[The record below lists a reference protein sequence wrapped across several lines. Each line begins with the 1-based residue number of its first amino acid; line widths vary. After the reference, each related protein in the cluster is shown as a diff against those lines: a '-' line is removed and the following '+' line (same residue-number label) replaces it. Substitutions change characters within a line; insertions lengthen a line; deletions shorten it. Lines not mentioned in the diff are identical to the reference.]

1 VQPPTPND
9 PTTPD
14 GLTRVEATIEGAG
27 VPAPPPPR
35 RGRRVAVIAVAAVVG
50 LAGVAAAASFM
61 ALRGSSETITTKLP
75 ADTDVVVTAY
85 LDPAAWLKVNLFR
98 LTSSFPSLGG
108 ESEVTGRAGDWVD
121 SMLTQTGLTHDDLG
135 WVGSQVA
142 LAIDVRPDAAPAIA
156 LLLDTTD
163 ETAAEVSLR
172 ALRDGPMFQGVSWSQ
187 EDHGGVRAWA
197 SHAGD
202 VYTAI
207 VDGTVVI
214 TNDAGTLDG
223 IVAASSGGVPA
234 LAEDQDFVDTMAG
247 LPQGRLGLVYVAPDD
262 LLAVLDRIEGPGLSD
277 IGTAAGVDP
286 HAIRGIGMTLSA
298 ESDSMAIDTEVMFDP
313 ARLSPEQI
321 DALGAEDHAN
331 ALLTTVP
338 ADALG
343 FLGVEHLDAG
353 LDTAL
358 ADLPSDQRA
367 ALDQSGVEPAIS
379 SLTGDLAAEVSM
391 PAGASTPAGAV
402 MMGTDDEEA
411 MAAALEIAA
420 RALEPSTRIL
430 PYSPPPG
437 YGVDS
442 PSSTLGAEP
451 QTWKTVDHDGVT
463 VTYLPGDGGGT
474 GIAPAY
480 AVFDGI
486 ALFASS
492 QEEAFRV
499 IDAAHGAPNAMGADR
514 PVSALAAVPG
524 SEDVMYL
531 DLAGIVGAVAD
542 TGLMDPGIRDD
553 LRALQTL
560 VAGSQSDTE
569 HQHARL
575 VLRIG

>member
-9 PTTPD
+9 PPPTPD
-14 GLTRVEATIEGAG
+14 GLTRVDATIEGVG
-27 VPAPPPPR
+27 VPAPPPPAR
-35 RGRRVAVIAVAAVVG
+35 RGRKAAVIAVASAVGV
-50 LAGVAAAASFM
+50 AGIAAAASFW
-61 ALRGSSETITTKLP
+61 ALSGSSETLTTKLP
-75 ADTDVVVTAY
+75 ADTDVVATAY
-85 LDPAAWLKVNLFR
+85 LDPAASQKVNLFR
-98 LTSSFPSLGG
+98 LTSAFPSLGG
-108 ESEVTGRAGDWVD
+108 ESEVTGRTGDWVD
-121 SMLTQTGLTHDDLG
+121 SVLTQTGLTHDDLG
-135 WVGSQVA
+135 WLGSQVA
-142 LAIDVRPDAAPAIA
+142 VAMDVRPDSGPAIA

-172 ALRDGPMFQGVSWSQ
+172 ALRDGPMFRGATWSR
-187 EDHGGVRAWA
+187 EDHGGVTAWA
-197 SHAGD
+197 ATAGD
-202 VYTAI
+202 GYMAI
-207 VDGTVVI
+207 VDGAVVI

-234 LAEDQDFVDTMAG
+234 LADDQDFVDTMAG
-247 LPQGRLGLVYVAPDD
+247 LPEGRLGLVYVAPGD
-262 LLAVLDRIEGPGLSD
+262 LLAVLDRMQGPGVSD
-277 IGTAAGVDP
+277 LGTAAGVDP
-286 HAIRGIGMTLSA
+286 DAIRGVGITISA
-298 ESDSMAIDTEVMFDP
+298 EADALAIDTEVTFDP
-313 ARLSPEQI
+313 SRLSPEQL
-321 DALGAEDHAN
+321 DALGGEDHDN
-331 ALLTTVP
+331 TLLTMVP

-343 FLGVEHLDAG
+343 FLGLEHIDTG

-358 ADLPSDQRA
+358 ADLPSDQRD
-367 ALDQSGVEPAIS
+367 ALDRSGIEPAIS
-379 SLTGDLAAEVSM
+379 SLTGDMAAEASM

-411 MAAALEIAA
+411 MAAAMEIASQ
-420 RALEPSTRIL
+420 ALA
-430 PYSPPPG
+430 
-437 YGVDS
+437 
-442 PSSTLGAEP
+442 PSSGAGPFTEP
-451 QTWKTVDHDGVT
+451 PKWKAVDHDGVT

-480 AVFDGI
+480 AVFDGT

>member
-1 VQPPTPND
+1 MQPPTPND
-9 PTTPD
+9 PPPTPD
-14 GLTRVEATIEGAG
+14 GLTRVDATIEGVG
-27 VPAPPPPR
+27 VPAPPPPAR
-35 RGRRVAVIAVAAVVG
+35 RGRKAAVIAVASAVGV
-50 LAGVAAAASFM
+50 AGIAAAASFW
-61 ALRGSSETITTKLP
+61 ALSGSSETLTTKLP
-75 ADTDVVVTAY
+75 ADTDVVATAY
-85 LDPAAWLKVNLFR
+85 LDPAASQKVNLFR
-98 LTSSFPSLGG
+98 LTSAFPSLGG
-108 ESEVTGRAGDWVD
+108 ESEVTGRTGDWVD
-121 SMLTQTGLTHDDLG
+121 SVLTQTGLTHDDLG
-135 WVGSQVA
+135 WLGSQVA
-142 LAIDVRPDAAPAIA
+142 VAMDVRPDSGPAIA

-172 ALRDGPMFQGVSWSQ
+172 ALRDGPMFRGATWSR
-187 EDHGGVRAWA
+187 EDHGGVTAWA
-197 SHAGD
+197 ATAGD
-202 VYTAI
+202 GYMAI
-207 VDGTVVI
+207 VDGAVVI

-234 LAEDQDFVDTMAG
+234 LADDQDFVDTMAG
-247 LPQGRLGLVYVAPDD
+247 LPEGRLGLVYVAPGD
-262 LLAVLDRIEGPGLSD
+262 LLAVLDRMQGPGVSD
-277 IGTAAGVDP
+277 LGTAAGVDP
-286 HAIRGIGMTLSA
+286 DAIRGVGITISA
-298 ESDSMAIDTEVMFDP
+298 EADALAIDTEVTFDP
-313 ARLSPEQI
+313 SRLSPEQL
-321 DALGAEDHAN
+321 DALGGEDHDN
-331 ALLTTVP
+331 TLLTMVP

-343 FLGVEHLDAG
+343 FLGLEHIDTG

-358 ADLPSDQRA
+358 ADLPSDQRD
-367 ALDQSGVEPAIS
+367 ALDRSGIEPAIS
-379 SLTGDLAAEVSM
+379 SLTGDMAAEASM

-411 MAAALEIAA
+411 MAAAMEIASQ
-420 RALEPSTRIL
+420 ALA
-430 PYSPPPG
+430 
-437 YGVDS
+437 
-442 PSSTLGAEP
+442 PSSGAGPFTEP
-451 QTWKTVDHDGVT
+451 PKWKAVDHDGVT

>member
-9 PTTPD
+9 PPPTPD
-14 GLTRVEATIEGAG
+14 GLTRVDATIEGVG
-27 VPAPPPPR
+27 VPAPPPPAR
-35 RGRRVAVIAVAAVVG
+35 RGRKAAVIAVASAVGV
-50 LAGVAAAASFM
+50 AGIAAAASFW
-61 ALRGSSETITTKLP
+61 ALSGSSETLTTKLP
-75 ADTDVVVTAY
+75 ADTDVVATAY
-85 LDPAAWLKVNLFR
+85 LDPAASQKVNLFR
-98 LTSSFPSLGG
+98 LTSAFPSLGG
-108 ESEVTGRAGDWVD
+108 ESEVTGRTGDWVD
-121 SMLTQTGLTHDDLG
+121 SVLTQTGLTHDDLG
-135 WVGSQVA
+135 WLGSQVA
-142 LAIDVRPDAAPAIA
+142 VAMDVRPDSGPAIA

-172 ALRDGPMFQGVSWSQ
+172 ALRDGPMFRGATWSR
-187 EDHGGVRAWA
+187 EDHGGVTAWA
-197 SHAGD
+197 ATAGD
-202 VYTAI
+202 GYMAI
-207 VDGTVVI
+207 VDGAVVI

-234 LAEDQDFVDTMAG
+234 LADDQDFVDTMAG
-247 LPQGRLGLVYVAPDD
+247 LPEGRLGLVYVAPGD
-262 LLAVLDRIEGPGLSD
+262 LLAVLDRMQGPGVSD
-277 IGTAAGVDP
+277 LGTAAGVDP
-286 HAIRGIGMTLSA
+286 DAIRGVGITISA
-298 ESDSMAIDTEVMFDP
+298 EADALAIDTEVTFDP
-313 ARLSPEQI
+313 SRLSPEQL
-321 DALGAEDHAN
+321 DALGGEDHDN
-331 ALLTTVP
+331 TLLTMVP

-343 FLGVEHLDAG
+343 FLGLEHIDTG

-358 ADLPSDQRA
+358 ADLPSDQRD
-367 ALDQSGVEPAIS
+367 ALDRSGIEPAIS
-379 SLTGDLAAEVSM
+379 SLTGDMAAEASM

-411 MAAALEIAA
+411 MAAAMEIASQ
-420 RALEPSTRIL
+420 ALA
-430 PYSPPPG
+430 
-437 YGVDS
+437 
-442 PSSTLGAEP
+442 PSSGAGPFTEP
-451 QTWKTVDHDGVT
+451 PKWKAVDHDGVT